1 MTVLLESVVMAA
13 KKKTSKKNE
22 INFEE
27 ILPSPRAN
35 SYLVGHE
42 EAEADFV
49 SAWNGG
55 RFAHAWLIS
64 GAKGIGKATL
74 AYRIARFVLSDG
86 GNTEAKDEGVA
97 AVSADGGLFG
107 DELPTDVLEAE
118 GVAVGDSPLY
128 MDEDTP
134 FFKRVASGGHADL
147 TVIEKQ
153 YNEKT
158 KKMRTEI
165 VVDGVRGLSDTFYM
179 TSSEGGWK
187 VAIVD
192 SADDMNVSSANA
204 LLKLLEEPPER
215 SLIIL
220 LAHNPGRLL
229 PTIKSRCRRLTLK
242 PLADNNVEELLDRY
256 LNNIEGEP
264 PMLKPDEV
272 KTLTSLAD
280 GSVGR
285 AVDIFKSGG
294 LSLYKDM
301 LAILGQG
308 SPEKI
313 NQFADKIAKSDEA
326 FDTFFDLLLSYLAKS
341 IVGAP
346 RQSDFQ
352 MDSAADLNR
361 KIDIWE
367 KIKAIFASAKAVNMD
382 KKQTVIDVLFLLQC

>member
-1 MTVLLESVVMAA
+1 MAA
-13 KKKTSKKNE
+13 KKSSKKNE

-27 ILPSPRAN
+27 ILPSPRVN
-35 SYLVGHE
+35 PNLVGHD

-86 GNTEAKDEGVA
+86 GNTDAKDKGVA

-107 DELPTDVLEAE
+107 DELPTDIAD
-118 GVAVGDSPLY
+118 AVDDTAVDSPLY

-134 FFKRVASGGHADL
+134 FFKRIASGGHADL
-147 TVIEKQ
+147 TVIEKE

-179 TSSEGGWK
+179 TSAEGGWK

-242 PLADNNVEELLDRY
+242 PLSDDNVSDLLDRY

-264 PMLKPDEV
+264 PMLKPDEIS
-272 KTLTSLAD
+272 TLTSLAD
-280 GSVGR
+280 GSIGR
-285 AVDIFKSGG
+285 AVDIYKSGG

-301 LAILGQG
+301 VAILGSG
-308 SPEKI
+308 SPDKI
-313 NQFADKIAKSDEA
+313 NSFSDKIAKSDES
-326 FDTFFDLLLSYLAKS
+326 FDTFFDLLLAHIAKN
-341 IVGAP
+341 IVKSP
-346 RQSDFQ
+346 KQDDF
-352 MDSAADLNR
+352 DIVDAAILNR
-361 KIDIWE
+361 QIDIWE
-367 KIKAIFASAKAVNMD
+367 KIKAVYASAKAVNMD
-382 KKQTVIDVLFLLQC
+382 KKQSVMDVLFLLNS